1 MFCSFDCQ
9 ALVLGLGSLVKRVV
23 LLLRGILVFWGG
35 VVVFLLVLGSMES
48 ILEEQVEEV
57 VARSSKRPREYCD
70 VEEGDGDTIEEVD
83 VLGFRG
89 SCKKLCI
96 DEAAAALS
104 STTIIPSVMELED
117 LEELQEQQQQHPQQQ
132 QGGGSMTTECCSN
145 SSIISKEDAA
155 RVLRSLEEELGVSEE
170 QSDDYASSSSSS
182 LSSTPAAAAASSSAA
197 QEALVDAAISSWSEE
212 FIWNNSDHDGFVDT
226 VEEDDEH
233 DCVTA
238 AAFSSG
244 SSSLVDE
251 EKEDRSAA
259 QTSRSKG
266 SDHHDLCT
274 TALVDI
280 VFLKEASDDEL
291 GIPPSPN
298 TERFLDDGLMG
309 NTQQQLLHETSSM
322 SVLSEAGALLEEA
335 ADGLP
340 RATESSSHD
349 HDHHLHDAVSWA
361 LQDMCSVEEDSD
373 WLLMPGTGSLDFL
386 LDFSTGGYVP
396 VAT

>member
-1 MFCSFDCQ
+1 
-9 ALVLGLGSLVKRVV
+9 
-23 LLLRGILVFWGG
+23 
-35 VVVFLLVLGSMES
+35 
-48 ILEEQVEEV
+48 
-57 VARSSKRPREYCD
+57 
-70 VEEGDGDTIEEVD
+70 
-83 VLGFRG
+83 
-89 SCKKLCI
+89 
-96 DEAAAALS
+96 
-104 STTIIPSVMELED
+104 MELED

-145 SSIISKEDAA
+145 LSIISKEDAA

-182 LSSTPAAAAASSSAA
+182 LSSTPAAAASSSAA

-226 VEEDDEH
+226 VDEDDEH
-233 DCVTA
+233 DSVTA

-244 SSSLVDE
+244 RSSLATE
-251 EKEDRSAA
+251 EKEDRSEA
-259 QTSRSKG
+259 QTGRSKG

-309 NTQQQLLHETSSM
+309 NTQQQQLLHETSSM

-340 RATESSSHD
+340 RATEYSSHD
-349 HDHHLHDAVSWA
+349 HDHLHDAVSWA
-361 LQDMCSVEEDSD
+361 LQEMCSVEEDSD
-373 WLLMPGTGSLDFL
+373 WLLMPGTGSLGFL

>member
-1 MFCSFDCQ
+1 
-9 ALVLGLGSLVKRVV
+9 
-23 LLLRGILVFWGG
+23 
-35 VVVFLLVLGSMES
+35 MEL

-57 VARSSKRPREYCD
+57 VARSSKRPREYSD
-70 VEEGDGDTIEEVD
+70 VDEGDGDTTEEVD

-96 DEAAAALS
+96 EEAAAALC

-117 LEELQEQQQQHPQQQ
+117 LEELQEQQQHPQQQQ
-132 QGGGSMTTECCSN
+132 QGGGSMATECCSN
-145 SSIISKEDAA
+145 SRIISKEDAA

-182 LSSTPAAAAASSSAA
+182 LSSTPAAAASSSSAA

-212 FIWNNSDHDGFVDT
+212 IIWNNSDHDGFVDT
-226 VEEDDEH
+226 VEEDDEY

-238 AAFSSG
+238 ATFSSG
-244 SSSLVDE
+244 TSSLADE
-251 EKEDRSAA
+251 EDRSAA
-259 QTSRSKG
+259 QSGRSKG

-309 NTQQQLLHETSSM
+309 STQQQFHETSSM

-335 ADGLP
+335 ADGLS
-340 RATESSSHD
+340 RAPESSSHD
-349 HDHHLHDAVSWA
+349 HDHHFHDAVSWA
-361 LQDMCSVEEDSD
+361 LQEMCSVEEDSD
-373 WLLMPGTGSLDFL
+373 WLLMPVTGSLDFL
-386 LDFSTGGYVP
+386 LDFSTGSYVP

>member
-1 MFCSFDCQ
+1 
-9 ALVLGLGSLVKRVV
+9 
-23 LLLRGILVFWGG
+23 
-35 VVVFLLVLGSMES
+35 MEL
-48 ILEEQVEEV
+48 IPEEQVEEV
-57 VARSSKRPREYCD
+57 VARSSKRPREYSD
-70 VEEGDGDTIEEVD
+70 VEEGDGDTTEEVD

-96 DEAAAALS
+96 DEAAAALC

-117 LEELQEQQQQHPQQQ
+117 LEELQEQQQPQQQ
-132 QGGGSMTTECCSN
+132 QGGGSMTTDCCSN

-182 LSSTPAAAAASSSAA
+182 LSSTPAAAASSSSAG

-233 DCVTA
+233 DCLTA

-244 SSSLVDE
+244 SSLVDE

-259 QTSRSKG
+259 QTGGSKG
-266 SDHHDLCT
+266 SDHHDLST

-349 HDHHLHDAVSWA
+349 HDHLHDAVSWA

-373 WLLMPGTGSLDFL
+373 WLLMPVTGSLDFL

>member
-1 MFCSFDCQ
+1 M
-9 ALVLGLGSLVKRVV
+9 
-23 LLLRGILVFWGG
+23 
-35 VVVFLLVLGSMES
+35 
-48 ILEEQVEEV
+48 EEQVEEV
-57 VARSSKRPREYCD
+57 VARSSKRPREYSD
-70 VEEGDGDTIEEVD
+70 VEEGDGDTTEEVD

-96 DEAAAALS
+96 EEAAAALC
-104 STTIIPSVMELED
+104 STTIIPSVMDLED

-132 QGGGSMTTECCSN
+132 QQHGGGSMTTECCSN

-182 LSSTPAAAAASSSAA
+182 LSSTPAAAAASSSSAV
-197 QEALVDAAISSWSEE
+197 QEALMDAAISSWSEE
-212 FIWNNSDHDGFVDT
+212 IIWNNSDHDGFVDT
-226 VEEDDEH
+226 VEDDDEH

-238 AAFSSG
+238 TAFSSG
-244 SSSLVDE
+244 SSLEDE
-251 EKEDRSAA
+251 EKEERSAS
-259 QTSRSKG
+259 QTGRSKG

-309 NTQQQLLHETSSM
+309 NTEQQLLHETSSM

-335 ADGLP
+335 ADGLS

-349 HDHHLHDAVSWA
+349 HDHHLHDDVSWA
-361 LQDMCSVEEDSD
+361 LQEMCSVEEDSD
-373 WLLMPGTGSLDFL
+373 WLLMPVTGSLDFL

>member
-1 MFCSFDCQ
+1 
-9 ALVLGLGSLVKRVV
+9 
-23 LLLRGILVFWGG
+23 
-35 VVVFLLVLGSMES
+35 MEL

-57 VARSSKRPREYCD
+57 VARSSKRPREYSD
-70 VEEGDGDTIEEVD
+70 VEEGDGDTTEEVD

-96 DEAAAALS
+96 EEAAAALC

-117 LEELQEQQQQHPQQQ
+117 LEELQEQQQQHRQQQQQQ

-145 SSIISKEDAA
+145 SSIISEDDAA

-182 LSSTPAAAAASSSAA
+182 LSSTPAATASSSSAA

-212 FIWNNSDHDGFVDT
+212 IIWNNSDHDGFVDT

-244 SSSLVDE
+244 RSSLADE

-259 QTSRSKG
+259 QTGRSKI

-309 NTQQQLLHETSSM
+309 NTQQQQLLQETSSM

-349 HDHHLHDAVSWA
+349 HDHHLHDAVSWV
-361 LQDMCSVEEDSD
+361 LQEMSSVEEDSD
-373 WLLMPGTGSLDFL
+373 WLLMPVTGSLDFL

>member
-1 MFCSFDCQ
+1 MASSCFRSRFSCQ
-9 ALVLGLGSLVKRVV
+9 ASSAFVAGSF
-23 LLLRGILVFWGG
+23 GFFGG
-35 VVVFLLVLGSMES
+35 SVVVFLLDLGGMEL
-48 ILEEQVEEV
+48 ILDEQVEEV
-57 VARSSKRPREYCD
+57 VARSSKRPREYSD
-70 VEEGDGDTIEEVD
+70 VEEGDSDTTEEVD

-96 DEAAAALS
+96 EEAAAALC

-117 LEELQEQQQQHPQQQ
+117 LEELQEQQQHPQQQ
-132 QGGGSMTTECCSN
+132 QQEGGSMATECCSN

-182 LSSTPAAAAASSSAA
+182 LSSTPAAAASSSSAA

-212 FIWNNSDHDGFVDT
+212 IVWNNSDHDGFVDT

-244 SSSLVDE
+244 TSSLADE

-259 QTSRSKG
+259 QTGRSKG

-309 NTQQQLLHETSSM
+309 STQQLHETSSM

-349 HDHHLHDAVSWA
+349 HDHHFHDAVSWA
-361 LQDMCSVEEDSD
+361 LQEMCSVEEDSD
-373 WLLMPGTGSLDFL
+373 WLLMPVTGSLDFL

>member
-1 MFCSFDCQ
+1 L
-9 ALVLGLGSLVKRVV
+9 AGE
-23 LLLRGILVFWGG
+23 G
-35 VVVFLLVLGSMES
+35 VVVFLSVLGGMEL
-48 ILEEQVEEV
+48 ILEEHLEEV
-57 VARSSKRPREYCD
+57 VARSSKRPREYSD
-70 VEEGDGDTIEEVD
+70 VEEGDGDTTEEVD

-96 DEAAAALS
+96 EEAAAALC

-117 LEELQEQQQQHPQQQ
+117 LEELQEEQQQHPQQQ
-132 QGGGSMTTECCSN
+132 GGGCMTTECCSN

-170 QSDDYASSSSSS
+170 QSDGYASSSSSS
-182 LSSTPAAAAASSSAA
+182 VSSTPAAAASSSSAA

-212 FIWNNSDHDGFVDT
+212 IIWNNSDHDGFVDT

-244 SSSLVDE
+244 RSSLADE
-251 EKEDRSAA
+251 EEDRTAA
-259 QTSRSKG
+259 QTGRSKG

-309 NTQQQLLHETSSM
+309 NTQQQQLLHERSSM

-349 HDHHLHDAVSWA
+349 HDDDLHDAVSWA
-361 LQDMCSVEEDSD
+361 LQEMSSVEEDSD
-373 WLLMPGTGSLDFL
+373 WLLMPVSGSLDFL

>member
-9 ALVLGLGSLVKRVV
+9 ALVLGVGSLAKRVV
-23 LLLRGILVFWGG
+23 LLLRGVLGFLGG
-35 VVVFLLVLGSMES
+35 VVAVFLLVLGGMEL

-57 VARSSKRPREYCD
+57 FAGSSKRPREYSD
-70 VEEGDGDTIEEVD
+70 VEEGDGDTTEDVD

-96 DEAAAALS
+96 EEAAAALC

-117 LEELQEQQQQHPQQQ
+117 LEELREQQQ

-182 LSSTPAAAAASSSAA
+182 LSSTPAAAASSSSAA

-212 FIWNNSDHDGFVDT
+212 IIWNNSDHDGFVDT
-226 VEEDDEH
+226 VEEDDEQ
-233 DCVTA
+233 DCATA
-238 AAFSSG
+238 AGFSSG
-244 SSSLVDE
+244 RSSLADE
-251 EKEDRSAA
+251 EEDRSAA
-259 QTSRSKG
+259 QTGRSKG
-266 SDHHDLCT
+266 SDHRDLCT

-280 VFLKEASDDEL
+280 VFLKQASDDEL

-309 NTQQQLLHETSSM
+309 NTQEQQQFLHETSSM

-373 WLLMPGTGSLDFL
+373 WLLMPVTGSLDFL

>member
-1 MFCSFDCQ
+1 ME
-9 ALVLGLGSLVKRVV
+9 L
-23 LLLRGILVFWGG
+23 ILD
-35 VVVFLLVLGSMES
+35 
-48 ILEEQVEEV
+48 EQVEEV
-57 VARSSKRPREYCD
+57 VARSSKRPREYSD
-70 VEEGDGDTIEEVD
+70 VDEGDGDTTEEVD
-83 VLGFRG
+83 VLGFRE

-96 DEAAAALS
+96 EEAAAALC

-117 LEELQEQQQQHPQQQ
+117 LEELQEQQQQ
-132 QGGGSMTTECCSN
+132 QGGGSMATECCSN
-145 SSIISKEDAA
+145 SRIISKEDAA

-170 QSDDYASSSSSS
+170 PSDDYASSSSSS
-182 LSSTPAAAAASSSAA
+182 LSSTPAAAASSSSAA
-197 QEALVDAAISSWSEE
+197 QEALVDAAISSWSGEI
-212 FIWNNSDHDGFVDT
+212 IWNNSDHDGFVDT
-226 VEEDDEH
+226 VEEDDEY

-244 SSSLVDE
+244 TSSLADE
-251 EKEDRSAA
+251 EEDRSAA
-259 QTSRSKG
+259 QSGRSKG

-309 NTQQQLLHETSSM
+309 STQQQLHETSSM

-335 ADGLP
+335 ADGLS
-340 RATESSSHD
+340 RAPESSSHD
-349 HDHHLHDAVSWA
+349 HDHHFHDAVSWA
-361 LQDMCSVEEDSD
+361 LQEMCCVEEDSD
-373 WLLMPGTGSLDFL
+373 WLLMPVTGSLDFL